1 MTDEEHIRRGIQ
13 VLEEM
18 AGKEEADRVRA
29 AWRKLCP
36 DFEGFV
42 LGFLAGQVWT
52 RGHLDLKT
60 RSLCTVAA
68 LTALGR
74 VSGLELNIKMARGNG
89 ASREEIVEV
98 MLQMA
103 GYAGFPAAWEG
114 LKAAAAVFEEEG

>member
-1 MTDEEHIRRGIQ
+1 MTDNEHLQRGIQ
-13 VLEEM
+13 VLEQM
-18 AGKEEADRVRA
+18 AGKAEADRVRQ

-36 DFEGFV
+36 DFEALV
-42 LGFLAGQVWT
+42 LGFLAGQIWT
-52 RGHLDLKT
+52 RGQLDLKS

-74 VSGLELNIKMARGNG
+74 TSGLELNIKMARGNG
-89 ASREEIVEV
+89 ATREEIIEV

-114 LKAAAAVFEEEG
+114 LKAAAAVFEKED